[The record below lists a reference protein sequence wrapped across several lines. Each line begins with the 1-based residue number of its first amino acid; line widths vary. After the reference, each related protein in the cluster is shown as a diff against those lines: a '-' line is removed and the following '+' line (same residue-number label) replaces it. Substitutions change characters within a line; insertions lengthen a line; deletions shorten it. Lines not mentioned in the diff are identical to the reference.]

1 MPIYEFHCGDCKVD
15 FEELVLNSRE
25 KISCPN
31 CNGLKCEKLM
41 SAAVCLSRG
50 GDGNTTS
57 MGGGGGCSGCMSTSS
72 CGTCGGG
79 H

>member
-1 MPIYEFHCGDCKVD
+1 MPIYEFHCGECQLD
-15 FEELVLNSRE
+15 FEELVMNSRE
-25 KISCPN
+25 KITCPSCSS
-31 CNGLKCEKLM
+31 LECEKLM
-41 SAAVCLSRG
+41 SAAVCRSTG
-50 GDGNTTS
+50 GDGNSVS